1 MDYYL
6 SMFFSYIY
14 QIENDCL
21 LTWITFFVLIYYICN
36 PIMLKIRNQ
45 TDMRWFNIALKML
58 NQESDSVPLLRA
70 ISSPWSRSL
79 QTGPFLGVG
88 ELGDRPGPRIHGG
101 LASGGKGN
109 AMMKIKVGITPN
121 KRLHGPGLMV
131 FGGSSPRWGPGM
143 GPDAGTRWASMG
155 ARDGGRGHSMT
166 PRASEYLEAALII
179 ESVSANWQTT
189 RQISNL
195 FSELANGLV
204 RWRKISY
211 QTVP

>member
-14 QIENDCL
+14 QIENDGL

-143 GPDAGTRWASMG
+143 DPDGGTRWASMG
-155 ARDGGRGHSMT
+155 ARDGGRGHSVT
-166 PRASEYLEAALII
+166 PRASDYLEAALII

-195 FSELANGLV
+195 FSELANGVV
-204 RWRKISY
+204 RWR
-211 QTVP
+211 

>member
-14 QIENDCL
+14 QIENDGL

-143 GPDAGTRWASMG
+143 DPDGGTRWASMG
-155 ARDGGRGHSMT
+155 ARDGGRGHSVT
-166 PRASEYLEAALII
+166 PRASDYLEAALII

-195 FSELANGLV
+195 FSELANGDV
-204 RWRKISY
+204 RWR
-211 QTVP
+211 

>member
-14 QIENDCL
+14 QIENDGL

-143 GPDAGTRWASMG
+143 DPDGGTRWASMG

-195 FSELANGLV
+195 FSELANGDV
-204 RWRKISY
+204 RWR
-211 QTVP
+211 

>member
-14 QIENDCL
+14 QIENDGL

-70 ISSPWSRSL
+70 ISTPWSRSL

-131 FGGSSPRWGPGM
+131 FGGSSPRWGSGM
-143 GPDAGTRWASMG
+143 GPWGGPRWG
-155 ARDGGRGHSMT
+155 HKIGGGEEFSVAQG
-166 PRASEYLEAALII
+166 PRLCRNGLVYRICLSQLTDNETDLQLI
-179 ESVSANWQTT
+179 
-189 RQISNL
+189 
-195 FSELANGLV
+195 SELANGLD
-204 RWRKISY
+204 R
-211 QTVP
+211 

>member
-14 QIENDCL
+14 QIENDGL

-143 GPDAGTRWASMG
+143 DPDGGTRWASMG
-155 ARDGGRGHSMT
+155 ARDGGRGHSVS
-166 PRASEYLEAALII
+166 PRASDCLEAALII

-204 RWRKISY
+204 RWR
-211 QTVP
+211 

>member
-45 TDMRWFNIALKML
+45 TDVRWFNIALKML
-58 NQESDSVPLLRA
+58 NQVSDTVPLLRA

-131 FGGSSPRWGPGM
+131 FGGSSPRWGPWM
-143 GPDAGTRWASMG
+143 DPDGGTRWASMG
-155 ARDGGRGHSMT
+155 ARDGGRGHSVT
-166 PRASEYLEAALII
+166 PRASDYLEAALII

-195 FSELANGLV
+195 FSELANGVV
-204 RWRKISY
+204 RWR
-211 QTVP
+211 

>member
-195 FSELANGLV
+195 FSELANGDV
-204 RWRKISY
+204 RWR
-211 QTVP
+211 

>member
-143 GPDAGTRWASMG
+143 GPDGGTRWASMG
-155 ARDGGRGHSMT
+155 ARDGGRGHSVT
-166 PRASEYLEAALII
+166 PRASDYLEAALII

-195 FSELANGLV
+195 FSELANGVV
-204 RWRKISY
+204 RWR
-211 QTVP
+211 

>member
-14 QIENDCL
+14 QIENDGL

-155 ARDGGRGHSMT
+155 ARDGWRRHSVS
-166 PRASEYLEAALII
+166 PRASDCLEAALII

-195 FSELANGLV
+195 FSELANGVV
-204 RWRKISY
+204 RWR
-211 QTVP
+211 

>member
-6 SMFFSYIY
+6 SMFFSNIY

-45 TDMRWFNIALKML
+45 TDVRILWFNIALKML

-143 GPDAGTRWASMG
+143 DPDGGTRWASMG
-155 ARDGGRGHSMT
+155 ARDGGGGGI
-166 PRASEYLEAALII
+166 L
-179 ESVSANWQTT
+179 
-189 RQISNL
+189 
-195 FSELANGLV
+195 
-204 RWRKISY
+204 WRPGPPITSKR
-211 QTVP
+211 PWL

>member
-14 QIENDCL
+14 QIENDGL

-143 GPDAGTRWASMG
+143 DPDGGTRWASMG
-155 ARDGGRGHSMT
+155 ARDGGRGHSVT
-166 PRASEYLEAALII
+166 PRASDYLEAALII

-204 RWRKISY
+204 RWR
-211 QTVP
+211 

>member
-143 GPDAGTRWASMG
+143 DPDGGTRWASMG
-155 ARDGGRGHSMT
+155 ARDGGRGHSVT
-166 PRASEYLEAALII
+166 PRASDYLEAALII

-204 RWRKISY
+204 RWR
-211 QTVP
+211 

>member
-14 QIENDCL
+14 QIENDGL

-143 GPDAGTRWASMG
+143 DPDGGTRWASMG

-204 RWRKISY
+204 RWR
-211 QTVP
+211 

>member
-45 TDMRWFNIALKML
+45 TDVRWFNIALKML

-143 GPDAGTRWASMG
+143 DPDGGTRWASMG

-204 RWRKISY
+204 RWR
-211 QTVP
+211 

>member
-1 MDYYL
+1 MDY
-6 SMFFSYIY
+6 
-14 QIENDCL
+14 
-21 LTWITFFVLIYYICN
+21 FFVLIYYICN

-45 TDMRWFNIALKML
+45 TDVRILWFNIALKML
-58 NQESDSVPLLRA
+58 NQESDSVPLLRP
-70 ISSPWSRSL
+70 IPSPWSRSL

-143 GPDAGTRWASMG
+143 DPDGGTRWGKG
-155 ARDGGRGHSMT
+155 AFCDAQGLRI
-166 PRASEYLEAALII
+166 PRSGPDYRICLSQLTDNETDFQLIQRAGERRRQMAINFISDCSLKAWMI
-179 ESVSANWQTT
+179 ESRS
-189 RQISNL
+189 R
-195 FSELANGLV
+195 
-204 RWRKISY
+204 
-211 QTVP
+211 